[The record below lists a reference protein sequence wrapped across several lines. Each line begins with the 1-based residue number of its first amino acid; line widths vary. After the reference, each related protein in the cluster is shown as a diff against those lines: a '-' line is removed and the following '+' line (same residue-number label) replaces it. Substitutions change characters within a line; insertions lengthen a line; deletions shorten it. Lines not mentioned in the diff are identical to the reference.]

1 MSPLAPSEWW
11 RPEPA
16 ASLPAAEGPLEG
28 PWPAPP
34 SEGGSSSALA
44 FGALTA
50 FTFILLLAPQAFL
63 PALRP
68 FRIALLAALVGITA
82 RVVDGF
88 SGRRPLMAGRE
99 MTLTAGLVA
108 WSVLTL
114 PLSYWP
120 GGSAS
125 FLLDVY
131 FKAVAIFWLLANTV
145 DTLARLTKV
154 AWVLTV
160 ISVPLS
166 VTGIK
171 NFLSGAFMADAN
183 TIRRIVGYEAGLTSN
198 PNDLA
203 LMLNLILPLS
213 VALLLAAG
221 SVRARVALSAVVALQ
236 AVAVVVT
243 FSRGGFVTLA
253 AILAL
258 YIWRLVRRGR
268 RAWAATALAAAVAGL
283 TLLPSDYQARLATIT
298 DIDADPTG
306 SAQVRW
312 ADNGAALSFVLE
324 HPLVGAGVGMNFLA
338 LNEMRGP
345 AWTDIH
351 NVYLAFAVDLGLVG
365 LVLFLLLLR
374 ACLQKVRDVRR
385 RTLAVPAL
393 RELSCLAG
401 GIEIAI
407 LAFAVAALFHP
418 VGYNFYFYYL
428 AGLAVAAG
436 AIYGRATATAETAAS
451 GVMARAS

>member
-1 MSPLAPSEWW
+1 MTAVAPSPWW
-11 RPEPA
+11 RPTPASSPPVGEGLEP
-16 ASLPAAEGPLEG
+16 PGPS
-28 PWPAPP
+28 PQPDQ
-34 SEGGSSSALA
+34 GSGALA
-44 FGALTA
+44 FRALMT
-50 FTFILLLAPQAFL
+50 FTSILLLAPQTFL
-63 PALRP
+63 PVLRP

-82 RVVDGF
+82 RVVDGL
-88 SGRRPLMAGRE
+88 SGSRPLLGGRE
-99 MTLTAGLVA
+99 MALTAGLVA
-108 WSVLTL
+108 WAVITL

-145 DTLARLTKV
+145 ESQARLTKV
-154 AWVLTV
+154 AWLLTV

-171 NFLSGAFMADAN
+171 NFLSGAFIADGSN
-183 TIRRIVGYEAGLTSN
+183 IVRRIVGYEAGLTSN

-213 VALLLAAG
+213 VALLLAAR
-221 SVRARVALSAVVALQ
+221 SVRARVVLSAVVALQ
-236 AVAVVVT
+236 AIAVVVT

-258 YIWRLVRRGR
+258 YVWRLVRRGR
-268 RAWAATALAAAVAGL
+268 RAWAALALAAAVAGL
-283 TLLPSDYQARLATIT
+283 TFLPSDYRARLATIT

-306 SAQVRW
+306 SAQMRW
-312 ADNGAALSFVLE
+312 ADNGAALSFVRE
-324 HPLVGAGVGMNFLA
+324 HPLIGAGVGMNVLA
-338 LNEMRGP
+338 LNEVRGP

-393 RELSCLAG
+393 RELWCLAG
-401 GIEIAI
+401 GIEIAL
-407 LAFAVAALFHP
+407 LAFAVAAFFHP

-436 AIYGRATATAETAAS
+436 AIHGRATAAAETATRA
-451 GVMARAS
+451 VMARAS